1 MIAGIVVVQFPA
13 STQLQLI
20 SPARETPTPYFIV
33 LFQTENC
40 VLTPRLCDQ
49 MPRQRLKTHGDG
61 IMGCTSPSEAGTVL
75 GKTNLKYLYAILLQN
90 SLQDNLLQ
98 KMDTGDE

>member
-40 VLTPRLCDQ
+40 VLTPRLRD
-49 MPRQRLKTHGDG
+49 
-61 IMGCTSPSEAGTVL
+61 
-75 GKTNLKYLYAILLQN
+75 
-90 SLQDNLLQ
+90 
-98 KMDTGDE
+98 